1 MKQIKM
7 TRKSE
12 ITLETAMDLFVKKCQ
27 AQNLSPASIQAY
39 KDKLKPFILYVGK
52 DRPVQTLSP
61 KILEN
66 YTLKRLKED
75 HLSSI
80 SIATNLRHIRAF
92 LYYCMDCSY
101 VKRFKVIIPKAEK
114 KIKQTYSN
122 SDLERLLKRPDMNS
136 CSFTEY
142 KVWVFENYLLAT
154 GNRISTALS
163 IKIRDIDFE
172 NNVIQIN
179 KVKNRRQQIIPLSHT
194 LAEILQEYLMIR
206 GNNPD
211 DYLFCC
217 NSGEKSAVRT
227 YQELVQNYNTMR
239 NVECTSCHA
248 FRHTLAKNWIL
259 SGGDIARLKTILGH
273 SNISVTNEYLQMFGQ
288 DLQMDFEKFNPLDQI
303 SRSNARIRM

>member
-27 AQNLSPASIQAY
+27 AQNLSPDSIQAY
-39 KDKLKPFILYVGK
+39 KDKLKLFIQYVGK

-66 YTLKRLKED
+66 YTLKRLNED

-92 LYYCMDCSY
+92 LYYCMDCGY

-172 NNVIQIN
+172 NNVIQMIIYFAAIL
-179 KVKNRRQQIIPLSHT
+179 VKNPLY
-194 LAEILQEYLMIR
+194 EPIR
-206 GNNPD
+206 N
-211 DYLFCC
+211 
-217 NSGEKSAVRT
+217 
-227 YQELVQNYNTMR
+227 
-239 NVECTSCHA
+239 
-248 FRHTLAKNWIL
+248 
-259 SGGDIARLKTILGH
+259 
-273 SNISVTNEYLQMFGQ
+273 
-288 DLQMDFEKFNPLDQI
+288 
-303 SRSNARIRM
+303 